1 MSSYNAGL
9 KTSQTFSVSV
19 FQTGKSYIDVN
30 LRSDLFGN
38 DQSDLYLCGVESLQ
52 CPLGATRLFD
62 ETNSGNAVLMTLRR
76 RLRGA
81 LPTAANTRLH
91 GADNG
96 AGGVVQLAP
105 ANQHWTEVLGTLRT
119 DASPIREIGDLFE
132 LLNRYSI
139 KINNSFSHSTGAGAG
154 GGGLTGNDFTD
165 LWNVHGLNDATKTF
179 QHFYLRMTPS
189 GVFEF
194 VASDL
199 FWNNFYFEV
208 SEYGQ
213 QVFGLAPVVGLTVAN
228 RVTAA
233 VQSSAAALLAANGT
247 IVTSEARNVHTA
259 VDDYAGLHFRAV
271 GKVSCWEALDTRLSV
286 ALATQMPLQRNI
298 IISDEVESRSY
309 FLGNWSL
316 DQEFKIVNE
325 VQDTIRS
332 RFQISTQARSGSVVL
347 KSSETPIVEWLHLNP
362 ATMVRNIRLSLK
374 IRERHFRNGKW
385 FIAVRDMPM
394 DEHASWNAKLVFAK
408 KL

>member
-154 GGGLTGNDFTD
+154 GGRT
-165 LWNVHGLNDATKTF
+165 HRKR
-179 QHFYLRMTPS
+179 FY
-189 GVFEF
+189 G
-194 VASDL
+194 
-199 FWNNFYFEV
+199 
-208 SEYGQ
+208 
-213 QVFGLAPVVGLTVAN
+213 
-228 RVTAA
+228 
-233 VQSSAAALLAANGT
+233 
-247 IVTSEARNVHTA
+247 
-259 VDDYAGLHFRAV
+259 
-271 GKVSCWEALDTRLSV
+271 
-286 ALATQMPLQRNI
+286 PL
-298 IISDEVESRSY
+298 EC
-309 FLGNWSL
+309 
-316 DQEFKIVNE
+316 
-325 VQDTIRS
+325 
-332 RFQISTQARSGSVVL
+332 ARSQ
-347 KSSETPIVEWLHLNP
+347 
-362 ATMVRNIRLSLK
+362 
-374 IRERHFRNGKW
+374 
-385 FIAVRDMPM
+385 
-394 DEHASWNAKLVFAK
+394 
-408 KL
+408 